1 MDLSEDWIILGVAVA
16 GFFYISGIV
25 LAVDAVMT
33 VRTSQGSIAWIVS
46 LLTFP
51 YVAVPLYWVFGRR
64 KYLGYI
70 DARRTESK
78 DMQPLIDDIIPEL
91 PEFTARPSDDHM
103 NFRVMEELAAMPFT
117 RRNDAELLVNG
128 DKTFEAIF
136 EEIESAKEYLLVQFF
151 IIKDDRLG
159 REFQSALMRKAA
171 QGVRVYLLYDEI
183 GCIRLPGS
191 YLKELRNAGVIVS
204 PFNTTKGIRN
214 RFQLNFRN
222 HRKVVIADGRVAF
235 TGGLNVGDEY
245 MGRSTALGPWRD
257 THVCVHGP
265 AVQAL
270 QFTFVEDWYW
280 ATHSVPNL
288 EWKPVLPQSA
298 DKSIL
303 VVPSGP
309 ADDLE
314 TCGLFFVHAIHS
326 AKRRVWISSPY
337 FVPNSK
343 VVAALQIA
351 ALRGVDVR
359 ILLPEKADHI
369 LVWLSSFSYYN
380 ETEPFGV
387 RLYRY
392 QPGFLHQKAMLID
405 DEIAAIGSANLDNR
419 SFRLNF
425 EIMLL
430 IVDADFGARMRTMF
444 EEDFASSRMVEQGEL
459 DARPVWFKFAVGVA
473 RLLAPI
479 Q

>member
-1 MDLSEDWIILGVAVA
+1 MISEDWIIVGVAVA
-16 GFFYISGIV
+16 GFFYVSGIV

-33 VRTSQGSIAWIVS
+33 VRTSQGTIAWIVS

-51 YVAVPLYWVFGRR
+51 YVAVPLYWVFGRS

-78 DMQPLIDDIIPEL
+78 DMQPIIDRVVPEL
-91 PEFTARPSDDHM
+91 PDYVVQLPESHG

-117 RRNDAELLVNG
+117 RFNDVELLVDG
-128 DKTFEAIF
+128 EQTFNAIF
-136 EEIESAKEYLLVQFF
+136 ERIDSAREYLLIQFF
-151 IIKDDRLG
+151 IIKDDELG
-159 REFQSALMRKAA
+159 RELQSALMKKARA
-171 QGVRVYLLYDEI
+171 GVRVYLLYDEI

-191 YLKELRNAGVIVS
+191 YLRELKNAGVEVS

-222 HRKVVIADGRVAF
+222 HRKVVIADGRIAF

-245 MGRSTALGPWRD
+245 MGRSESSGPWRD
-257 THVCVHGP
+257 TNICVRGP
-265 AVQAL
+265 AVQAV
-270 QFTFVEDWYW
+270 QFAFLEDWYW
-280 ATHSVPNL
+280 ATHEVPDLNWSPARS
-288 EWKPVLPQSA
+288 ERGDKKVLV
-298 DKSIL
+298 I
-303 VVPSGP
+303 PSGP

-314 TCGLFFVHAIHS
+314 TCGLFFMHAIHS
-326 AKRRVWISSPY
+326 AKHRVWIASPY

-380 ETEPFGV
+380 ETTPFGV
-387 RLYRY
+387 RLFRYR
-392 QPGFLHQKAMLID
+392 PGFLHQKAMLVD
-405 DEIAAIGSANLDNR
+405 DDIAAVGTANLDNR

-425 EIMLL
+425 EIILM
-430 IVDADFGARMRTMF
+430 IVDDEFGACMRDMF
-444 EEDFASSRMVEQGEL
+444 EKDFANSRVVEQGEL
-459 DARPVWFKFAVGVA
+459 DAQPMWFKVGVRFA
-473 RLLAPI
+473 RLMAPI

>member
-1 MDLSEDWIILGVAVA
+1 MVSQDWIILGVAIA
-16 GFFYISGIV
+16 GFFYISGVV
-25 LAVDAVMT
+25 LAIDAVMT
-33 VRTSQGSIAWIVS
+33 VRTSQGSIAWIIS

-64 KYLGYI
+64 RYLGYV
-70 DARRTESK
+70 DARRTESR
-78 DMQPLIDDIIPEL
+78 DMQPLIDSIVPKL
-91 PEFTARPSDDHM
+91 PEFTARLPEGHM

-117 RRNDAELLVNG
+117 RCNDAELLVDG
-128 DKTFEAIF
+128 EQTFEAIF
-136 EEIESAKEYLLVQFF
+136 DGIRSAHEYLLVQFF
-151 IIKDDRLG
+151 IIKDDELG
-159 REFQSALMRKAA
+159 RKFQAALTEKARE
-171 QGVRVYLLYDEI
+171 GVRVYLLYDEI
-183 GCIRLPGS
+183 GCIRLPRS
-191 YLKELRNAGVIVS
+191 YLKELKHAGVSVS
-204 PFNTTKGIRN
+204 PFDTTKGIRN

-222 HRKVVIADGRVAF
+222 HRKVLIADGRIAY

-245 MGRSTALGPWRD
+245 LGKSEAFGAWRD
-257 THVCVHGP
+257 AHVCVRGP

-280 ATHSVPNL
+280 ATHSVPRLN
-288 EWKPVLPQSA
+288 WSPVRPESG
-298 DKSIL
+298 DKNIL
-303 VVPSGP
+303 VIPSGP
-309 ADDLE
+309 ADALE

-326 AKRRVWISSPY
+326 ARHRVWISSPY

-359 ILLPEKADHI
+359 ILLPEKADHL

-380 ETEPFGV
+380 ETQPFGV

-392 QPGFLHQKAMLID
+392 QPGFLHRKAMLID
-405 DEIAAIGSANLDNR
+405 DDVAAVGSANLDNR

-425 EIMLL
+425 EITLL
-430 IVDADFGARMRTMF
+430 IVDAQFGSHVKEMF
-444 EEDFASSRMVEQGEL
+444 EEDFASSRIVEQGEL
-459 DARPVWFKFAVGVA
+459 DAQPVWFKFGVGVA